1 MVFGGALAFGWWQL
15 RSLERDRR
23 ETQRQREQD
32 AAGAD
37 RGSAAPSG
45 AAPEPTVTD
54 GEPGAVAAGAGSR
67 TGPSPDQAAR

>member
-37 RGSAAPSG
+37 RGSDAPSG
-45 AAPEPTVTD
+45 AAPGPTVPN
-54 GEPGAVAAGAGSR
+54 GKPGAASAGSR
-67 TGPSPDQAAR
+67 TGPSPDQAAD